1 MNDAMVTQPC
11 RDAAHCSSSSTLV
24 AGLPLALSKRSR
36 SFWAGPKL
44 DAEDLKAVSSFLPGK
59 LLGRTAAF
67 LSLVLNVLIL
77 AIAANDSLRKFLNI
91 ELGVWTTYGM
101 LIGTFLAVVAQA
113 ALEWRAD
120 RNRRMLQALA
130 VKPGTKQTGYFRI
143 GPYQD
148 TVEDRTKFSRP
159 DRAEAKV
166 LEWIKKSTQVPLYLT
181 GDSGCGKSSL
191 LNAFALP
198 KLRELGWTVVEV
210 RAWQDPQ
217 GRLRDELL
225 KLPGARRSKG
235 GKSRRLRE
243 MIEEAAKHAPDR
255 LLIVLDQFEEFVI
268 LATPERQQ
276 ELAVFVADL
285 QSRPVQNLAVLLV
298 LRSDY
303 QMLLEE
309 VGLPSLRSGVN
320 LLQLA
325 RFQLSAANEFMKR
338 SGLGLQPDQLDR
350 LLASATKLDDTPG
363 LVRPI
368 TLNVIGYVLA
378 SGKKVAASL
387 DAGDL
392 VRRYIKQTVE
402 QPALRDRAPQML
414 EQMITEQGTKQPCSE
429 QDLAAQAQLRPAEV
443 RAILNGLCDAGLAR
457 PLDSAMAKWELSHD
471 FIAHAVVRFLGRR
484 RGQVARRAAAYAAPA
499 LLVISLLGGEA
510 YLRERLRRFATIE
523 PFKREHVTPHVLGA
537 EKEGALRRGESF
549 TECDDDKN
557 CPEMVVVPAGEF
569 MMGSPTPE
577 TGSGEGTQHKVV
589 FAKDFAVSKYEVTFG
604 QWDACVAYGDCDPR
618 VGDSFGRGRQPVINV
633 TWDDARRF
641 VDWLSRMTS
650 KRYRL
655 LSEAEWEYASRAG
668 TQMAY
673 SWGDEIGTGNANCL
687 KCGSKWDGRQAAP
700 VGSFAPNQFGLYDM
714 HGNVW
719 EWVEDCYHD
728 NYNGA
733 PTEGSAWAAAAGGDC
748 HRRVLRGG
756 SWLDKPPE
764 IRSAHRLG
772 FARDSR
778 MFHVGFRIGRTLTP

>member
-1 MNDAMVTQPC
+1 VSVV
-11 RDAAHCSSSSTLV
+11 AAEVELPTL
-24 AGLPLALSKRSR
+24 
-36 SFWAGPKL
+36 PKL
-44 DAEDLKAVSSFLPGK
+44 DKEDLKAVRSFLPGK
-59 LLGRTAAF
+59 LLGRTAAV
-67 LSLVLNVLIL
+67 LSLVLTVLSL

-91 ELGVWTTYGM
+91 ELGLWTYGI
-101 LIGTFLAVVAQA
+101 LIGSFLAVVAQS
-113 ALEWRAD
+113 ALEWRAE

-198 KLRELGWTVVEV
+198 KLRELGWTVVEA

-217 GRLRDELL
+217 GAVRDALLR
-225 KLPGARRSKG
+225 LPGARRSKG
-235 GKSRRLRE
+235 GESRRLRE
-243 MIEEAAKHAPDR
+243 MIEEAAKHARNR

-276 ELAVFVADL
+276 EFAVFVADL
-285 QSRPVQNLAVLLV
+285 QSRVIQNLALLLV

-309 VGLPSLRSGVN
+309 IGLPSLRSGVN

-338 SGLGLQPDQLDR
+338 SGLDLQPDTLDR
-350 LLASATKLDDTPG
+350 LLTSATKLDDTPG

-378 SGKKVAASL
+378 SGKEVAASL

-392 VRRYIKQTVE
+392 VRQYIEQTVE

-457 PLDSAMAKWELSHD
+457 PLDSAMAVWELSHD
-471 FIAHAVVRFLGRR
+471 FIARAMARVLGRR

-510 YLRERLRRFATIE
+510 YLRERWRWFATIQ
-523 PFKREHVTPHVLGA
+523 PFMQTHITSHVLTA
-537 EKEGALRRGESF
+537 EKEGALKRGESF
-549 TECDDDKN
+549 KECDDDKN

-569 MMGSPTPE
+569 MMGAPTPE
-577 TGSGEGTQHKVV
+577 MALYGDKGPQHKVV
-589 FAKDFAVSKYEVTFG
+589 FAKRFGVSKFEVTFD
-604 QWDACVAYGDCDPR
+604 QWDACVDYGDCDPR
-618 VGDSFGRGRQPVINV
+618 VDDSGFGRGRQPVINV
-633 TWDDARRF
+633 TWDDAQRYVR
-641 VDWLSRMTS
+641 WLFRTTD
-650 KRYRL
+650 KAYRL
-655 LSEAEWEYASRAG
+655 LSEAEWEYAARAG
-668 TQMAY
+668 SQMAY
-673 SWGDEIGTGNANCL
+673 SWGDDIGKENANCL
-687 KCGSKWDGRQAAP
+687 NCGSKWDGRQAAP

-719 EWVEDCYHD
+719 EWVEDCYHG

-733 PTEGSAWAAAAGGDC
+733 PTDGLAWAADGDC
-748 HRRVLRGG
+748 PSRVLRGG
-756 SWLDKPPE
+756 SWYDKPPE
-764 IRSAHRLG
+764 IRSAHRLWLAPG
-772 FARDSR
+772 NR
-778 MFHVGFRIGRTLTP
+778 MVHVGFRVARTLTP